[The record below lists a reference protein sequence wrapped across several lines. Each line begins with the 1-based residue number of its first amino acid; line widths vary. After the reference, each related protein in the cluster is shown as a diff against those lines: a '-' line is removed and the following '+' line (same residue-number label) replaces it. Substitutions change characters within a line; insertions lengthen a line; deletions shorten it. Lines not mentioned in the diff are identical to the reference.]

1 MTWFFAIFLS
11 VFLYAISVLLQRTV
25 LKAENTD
32 PTAFSIFTQVFIA
45 VLIAIYAL
53 FTTGLYFTFTNSMIF
68 PLILLVFLY
77 GFGSLAI
84 QHALKLSDAA
94 TFTLLFASRGIFTV
108 IASTLLLHEGLNPK
122 QIFGVVFIFISIVLV
137 TLKTRSI
144 SIRKADLIALLAAL
158 LLGFANTNDRYLLGV
173 MQLYPFLILAYLLPA
188 LFSAVIFPKSAMKMF
203 TMFSFTTFV
212 KSCIFCVLYAIS
224 GVTFFIALQ
233 TAPNSS
239 QVAIINLSS
248 VILIVVFSM
257 IFLKE
262 RENVGRKLLAVAISF
277 AGLVL
282 LTL

>member
-1 MTWFFAIFLS
+1 MTWLVAILLS

-32 PTAFSIFTQVFIA
+32 PTAFSIFIQVFIA
-45 VLIAIYAL
+45 VLIAIYAQL
-53 FTTGLYFTFTNSMIF
+53 TTGLHFTFTNSMII

-108 IASTLLLHEGLNPK
+108 LASTLLLHEGLNLK
-122 QIFGVVFIFISIVLV
+122 QIIGGILILISIVLV
-137 TLKTRSI
+137 TLKTQSI
-144 SIRKADLIALLAAL
+144 SIRKADRIALLAAL
-158 LLGFANTNDRYLLGV
+158 LLGFANTNDRYLLGL
-173 MQLYPFLILAYLLPA
+173 MQLYPFLVLAYLLPA
-188 LFSAVIFPKSAMKMF
+188 LFSAAIFPRSAVKMF
-203 TMFSFTTFV
+203 TMFSPATFV

-239 QVAIINLSS
+239 QVAVISLTS
-248 VILIVVFSM
+248 VILIVILSM

-262 RENVGRKLLAVAISF
+262 RENIREKLLATAMSF
-277 AGLVL
+277 AGVLL

>member
-1 MTWFFAIFLS
+1 MTWIVAIFLS
-11 VFLYAISVLLQRTV
+11 VFFYTISILLQRTV

-32 PTAFSIFTQVFIA
+32 PTAFSIFSQVFIA

-53 FTTGLYFTFTNSMIF
+53 FTTGLHFTFTNSMVF
-68 PLILLVFLY
+68 PLILLALLY

-84 QHALKLSDAA
+84 QHALKISDVAN
-94 TFTLLFASRGIFTV
+94 FTLLFASRGVFTV
-108 IASTLLLHEGLNPK
+108 LASTLLLHEGLNPK
-122 QIFGVVFIFISIVLV
+122 QIVGAVFIFVSILLV
-137 TLKTRSI
+137 TLKTQSI
-144 SIRKADLIALLAAL
+144 SMRKADLIALLAAA
-158 LLGFANTNDRYLLGV
+158 LLGFANTNDRYLLSLMKLFPYLVLG
-173 MQLYPFLILAYLLPA
+173 YLLPA
-188 LFSAVIFPKSAMKMF
+188 FFSTVIFPKSAMKMF
-203 TMFSFTTFV
+203 TMFSLTTFV

-239 QVAIINLSS
+239 QVAIINLTS
-248 VILIVVFSM
+248 VIFIVILSM

-262 RENVGRKLLAVAISF
+262 RENIAKKLLAVAISF